1 MRSAAEESGGLGR
14 IQEGWGG
21 IRTASEGSGGLRRS
35 QEGWRQIKS
44 DGEVSG
50 GLGNDQGSGQGSGA
64 RWLGRDQEGQGELR
78 RDQEG
83 WGGLRRDQEGYGSDQ
98 GSGEGSGARWL
109 GRDQEGQGRLMRDQ
123 EGQGAIKESGKGSE
137 GLGRNHECWGGIR
150 LICIWQRSGGL
161 GRVQEGLGMKRVR
174 KRWICIVYTF
184 THIFLLFKYVSVK
197 QNMSIGFIVYA
208 QIISIF
214 IKFSSGLFVLL

>member
-50 GLGNDQGSGQGSGA
+50 GLGNDQGSGQ
-64 RWLGRDQEGQGELR
+64 
-78 RDQEG
+78 
-83 WGGLRRDQEGYGSDQ
+83 
-98 GSGEGSGARWL
+98 GSGARWL